1 MPALPC
7 PPSVLTPCLLQE
19 ARARRHQVQPLS
31 PGKLPLLLSHHLAGI
46 VTAAVFADAAH
57 IVEEIVL
64 LKARARQRHDPA
76 RPRRLTDPTYRVS
89 ALLTHLFAVTTLPA
103 SSRAPPVPNSGCPSH
118 LQYNCNTANP
128 AGASSRAS
136 LCARTLVPVPLC
148 ALPYL
153 SIYLSIYL
161 PCHI

>member
-1 MPALPC
+1 VPALPC

-89 ALLTHLFAVTTLPA
+89 ALLTHLC
-103 SSRAPPVPNSGCPSH
+103 NSPM
-118 LQYNCNTANP
+118 LLNP
-128 AGASSRAS
+128 AGFEPRPYVSNSGARATRSSEDS
-136 LCARTLVPVPLC
+136 V
-148 ALPYL
+148 ALP
-153 SIYLSIYL
+153 
-161 PCHI
+161 HTT